1 MYKDIAPL
9 IAKFIRPNQFLLL
22 RRFFY
27 MDEINLYEIDSKY
40 IDHLSQF
47 EKHLFQNKKV
57 TQKFS
62 RKYIGII
69 LKINGF
75 SYFAPLSSFK
85 EKHKR
90 LSETKDFIKVG
101 TYSVIN
107 LNNMF
112 PAPMQLCSKV
122 IINNIRDIHYKNL
135 VRAEYRIIKQ
145 KTEIILN
152 NSKEMYE
159 HKMKKDGKSKL
170 SQRCNDFKL
179 LEEKCKEYISKT

>member
-1 MYKDIAPL
+1 
-9 IAKFIRPNQFLLL
+9 
-22 RRFFY
+22 

-101 TYSVIN
+101 TYSVE
-107 LNNMF
+107 LS
-112 PAPMQLCSKV
+112 SKV
-122 IINNIRDIHYKNL
+122 VDW
-135 VRAEYRIIKQ
+135 Q
-145 KTEIILN
+145 K
-152 NSKEMYE
+152 
-159 HKMKKDGKSKL
+159 
-170 SQRCNDFKL
+170 
-179 LEEKCKEYISKT
+179 